1 MRRHGALV
9 FGLFVLASLLLGGG
23 AGPVRGQIPDIM
35 VYEGA
40 RLIVGDRTPAIE
52 NSAFVVENGRF
63 TQVGRLGQ
71 VKVPAGAGHVDLTG
85 KTVMPAILDVHTH
98 SVQASSTRAQLVER
112 LEQQAY
118 FGVAAVLSLR
128 DPGEVPFEVRANPAA
143 GAALFRTGGRGII
156 GPEGGAARVEYQVST
171 EDEARRAVQ
180 EHAAKNVDLIKIWV
194 DDRNGQVPALPA
206 AAYRAIIDEAN
217 RHGLRVYAHIRYLRD
232 AKELLRAGLHGFAHG
247 VRDMDIDDELVALWK
262 QRPEVFL
269 APNLPPRGVAPDL
282 TWLQEA
288 FPAETY
294 KKILDQAENGGDG
307 DTLRFN
313 RQRPLEPFAIQARN
327 LARLSAAGVKIGFGT
342 DSSVGWGVHVEMED
356 MVKAGMT
363 PAQVLVAATSASAD
377 ILKLADYG
385 TVAPGKSASFIV
397 LNANPLDDITNTRR
411 IVAVYLRGAAVNR
424 TALRARWSRGAS

>member
-1 MRRHGALV
+1 
-9 FGLFVLASLLLGGG
+9 
-23 AGPVRGQIPDIM
+23 M

-40 RLIVGDRTPAIE
+40 RLIVGDLTPAIE

-98 SVQASSTRAQLVER
+98 SVQASTTRAQLVER

-128 DPGEVPFEVRANPAA
+128 DPGEVPFEVRANLPA
-143 GAALFRTGGRGII
+143 GAALFHTGGRGMI

-171 EDEARRAVQ
+171 EDEARQAVQ
-180 EHAAKNVDLIKIWV
+180 DHAALHVDMIKIWV
-194 DDRNGQVPALPA
+194 DDRHGQVPALPA
-206 AAYRAIIDEAN
+206 VAYRAIIDEAN
-217 RHGLRVYAHIRYLRD
+217 KYGLRVYAHIRYLRD
-232 AKELLRAGLHGFAHG
+232 AKELLRAGLHGFAHT
-247 VRDMDIDDELVALWK
+247 VRDIDIDEELVALWK

-269 APNLPPRGVAPDL
+269 TPNLPPRGVAPDL

-294 KKILDQAENGGDG
+294 RKILDQAENGGDG

-327 LARLSAAGVKIGFGT
+327 LARLNAAGVKIGLGT

-356 MVKAGMT
+356 MVQAGMT

-385 TVAPGKSASFIV
+385 IVAAGKSASFIV

-424 TALRARWSRGAS
+424 TAMRARWSRGAS